1 MPIYFCGV
9 CEYTTEQKSRMDAH
23 RARKNPCKPKTLLN
37 DLVEKKV
44 REVLATAAPPAAPAP
59 SAAPAPLIVTNTT
72 PFLKWVGG
80 KTQII
85 DAVLNLFPT
94 TMKNYHEPFVGGGS
108 VLLALLSHVKAGKI
122 TMTGKAYASD
132 LNPNIINLYKTVQ
145 TNPEG
150 LIAETRALINVFSPL
165 KGTIINRKPTTLE
178 EALTSQES
186 YYYWTRQQFNALQG
200 TERQTP
206 KAAAMCLFL
215 NKTNFRGVYRDGP
228 NGFNVPFGHY
238 TNPAILHDDHIREVS
253 ILIRDVVFVAQ
264 PFSNALTVTVDGDF
278 VYLDPPYAPET
289 TTSFVGYT
297 GDGFGLDQ
305 HTALFKACAKMK
317 ANNVKILMSNAN
329 VKLVRDA
336 FPSPAFQTH
345 TVQARRAINS
355 KNPEATTTEVL
366 ITN

>member
-1 MPIYFCGV
+1 MPIFFCGV

-23 RARKNPCKPKTLLN
+23 RMRKNPCKRKTLLN
-37 DLVEKKV
+37 ELVEKKV
-44 REVLATAAPPAAPAP
+44 REALATTATVALPPTVPI
-59 SAAPAPLIVTNTT
+59 IVTNMS

-85 DAVLNLFPT
+85 DTVLNLFPK

-132 LNPNIINLYKTVQ
+132 LNANIINLYKTVQ
-145 TNPEG
+145 TDPEG
-150 LIAETRALINVFSPL
+150 LITETRALITVFASL
-165 KGTIINRKPTTLE
+165 KGTTINRKPTTLE
-178 EALTSQES
+178 MALTSQES
-186 YYYWTRQQFNALQG
+186 YYYWTRLQFNALQG
-200 TERQTP
+200 TERQTA

-238 TNPAILHDDHIREVS
+238 TNPTILHDDHIRQVS
-253 ILIRDVVFVAQ
+253 ALIRDVVFTTQ
-264 PFSNALTVTVDGDF
+264 PFGDALMQPADGDF

-297 GDGFGLDQ
+297 GDGFGLDH
-305 HTALFKACAKMK
+305 HTALFRTCGEMQAK
-317 ANNVKILMSNAN
+317 NVKILMSNAN

>member
-1 MPIYFCGV
+1 
-9 CEYTTEQKSRMDAH
+9 
-23 RARKNPCKPKTLLN
+23 
-37 DLVEKKV
+37 
-44 REVLATAAPPAAPAP
+44 
-59 SAAPAPLIVTNTT
+59 
-72 PFLKWVGG
+72 
-80 KTQII
+80 
-85 DAVLNLFPT
+85 
-94 TMKNYHEPFVGGGS
+94 MKNYHEPFVGGGS

-150 LIAETRALINVFSPL
+150 LITETRALINIFAPL
-165 KGTIINRKPTTLE
+165 KGTTIHRKPTTLE

-186 YYYWTRQQFNALQG
+186 YYYWTRLQFNTLQG
-200 TERQTP
+200 GERQTA

-215 NKTNFRGVYRDGP
+215 NKTNFRGIYRDGP

-238 TNPAILHDDHIREVS
+238 TNPTILHDDHIRQVS
-253 ILIRDVVFVAQ
+253 TLIRDVIFTAQ
-264 PFSNALTVTVDGDF
+264 PFVNALTAPADGDF

-297 GDGFGLDQ
+297 GDGFGLDH
-305 HTALFKACAKMK
+305 HTALFRTCAEIKAK
-317 ANNVKILMSNAN
+317 NVKILMSNAN

-336 FPSPAFQTH
+336 FPSPPFQTH

>member
-1 MPIYFCGV
+1 MPIFFCGV

-23 RARKNPCKPKTLLN
+23 RLRKTPCKPKTLLN
-37 DLVEKKV
+37 ELVEKKV
-44 REVLATAAPPAAPAP
+44 REVLATVAPAVPAAPTAP
-59 SAAPAPLIVTNTT
+59 IVVTNTS

-85 DAVLNLFPT
+85 DAVINLFPT

-132 LNPNIINLYKTVQ
+132 LNANIINLYKTVQ

-150 LIAETRALINVFSPL
+150 LIAETRALINIFAPL
-165 KGTIINRKPTTLE
+165 KGTTINRKPATLE

-186 YYYWTRQQFNALQG
+186 YYYWIRQQFNALAD
-200 TERQTP
+200 RQTA

-238 TNPAILHDDHIREVS
+238 TNPAILHDDHIRQVS
-253 ILIRDVVFVAQ
+253 ALIRDVVFTAQ
-264 PFSNALTVTVDGDF
+264 PFGDSLTAPADGDF

-305 HTALFKACAKMK
+305 HTALFRTCAEMK
-317 ANNVKILMSNAN
+317 AKNVKILMSNAN

-336 FPSPAFQTH
+336 FPSSAFQTH

>member
-1 MPIYFCGV
+1 MPIYFCGT

-37 DLVEKKV
+37 ELVEKKV
-44 REVLATAAPPAAPAP
+44 REVLATAAPTVPVPPVVP
-59 SAAPAPLIVTNTT
+59 STPINITNMT

-94 TMKNYHEPFVGGGS
+94 TIKNYHEPFVGGGS

-122 TMTGKAYASD
+122 TMSGKAYASD

-145 TNPEG
+145 SNPEG
-150 LIAETRALINVFSPL
+150 LIAETRALITVFAPL
-165 KGTIINRKPTTLE
+165 KGTTINRKPAALE

-186 YYYWTRQQFNALQG
+186 YYYWIRAQFNALSG
-200 TERQTP
+200 AERQTP
-206 KAAAMCLFL
+206 KAAAMCLFM

-238 TNPAILHDDHIREVS
+238 TNPAILHDDHIRQVS
-253 ILIRDVVFVAQ
+253 ALIRDVVFTAQ
-264 PFSNALTVTVDGDF
+264 PFSDSLTSPADGDF

-289 TTSFVGYT
+289 ANSFVGYT
-297 GDGFGLDQ
+297 GDGFGLD
-305 HTALFKACAKMK
+305 HHALLFRTCTEMRAK
-317 ANNVKILMSNAN
+317 NVKMLMSNAN

-345 TVQARRAINS
+345 TVQARRAIHS
-355 KNPEATTTEVL
+355 KTPDATTTEVL

>member
-1 MPIYFCGV
+1 
-9 CEYTTEQKSRMDAH
+9 MDSH
-23 RARKNPCKPKTLLN
+23 RARKNPCKPKSLLN
-37 DLVEKKV
+37 RLVEEKV
-44 REVLATAAPPAAPAP
+44 REALATAPAAPV
-59 SAAPAPLIVTNTT
+59 APAVPIVVTNTT

-85 DAVLNLFPT
+85 DSVLNLFPT
-94 TMKNYHEPFVGGGS
+94 TMNNYHEPFVGGGS
-108 VLLALLSHVKAGKI
+108 VLLGLLSHVKAGKI

-132 LNPNIINLYKTVQ
+132 LNPNIINLYKSVQ
-145 TNPEG
+145 TDPEG
-150 LIAETRALINVFSPL
+150 LITETRALINIFTPL
-165 KGTIINRKPTTLE
+165 KGTTIHRKPATLE

-186 YYYWTRQQFNALQG
+186 YYYWTRQQFNTLTGA
-200 TERQTP
+200 ERQTT

-238 TNPAILHDDHIREVS
+238 TNPTILHDAHIREVS
-253 ILIRDVVFVAQ
+253 ALIHDVVFVAQ
-264 PFSNALTVTVDGDF
+264 PFSDALMAPADGDF

-297 GDGFGLDQ
+297 GDGFGLDH
-305 HTALFKACAKMK
+305 HTTLFRTCAEMAAKH
-317 ANNVKILMSNAN
+317 VKILMSNAN

-336 FPSPAFQTH
+336 FPSPIFETR

-355 KNPEATTTEVL
+355 KKPDATTTEVL